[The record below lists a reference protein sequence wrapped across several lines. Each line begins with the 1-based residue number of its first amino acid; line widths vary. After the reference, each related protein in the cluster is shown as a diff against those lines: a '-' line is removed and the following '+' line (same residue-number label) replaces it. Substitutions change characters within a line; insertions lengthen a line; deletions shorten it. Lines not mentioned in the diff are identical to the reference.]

1 MLGRQVV
8 YSALVSGRSIT
19 LGLSMIENIQT
30 LNLLWYLRILIESLS
45 NSVFERR
52 TSTGSEV
59 FSLTICLDAK
69 KFVLISF
76 FSLIRT
82 IYLRVS
88 TKPPSNDAKRPLPV
102 DVCRSKTLLLKLPNG
117 QATSLWQCS
126 YFVGGLII
134 NAKLPYLK
142 YDCSLAVSGYSRVFI
157 PAIIYFST
165 LAISLSQAC
174 ESAAILRLCQNGC
187 ATAQFLSVTYV
198 RPFFCRLQYD
208 WLLISANTYLSVGF
222 VSASWSWRI
231 SWKFKPIT
239 ENEKYFEGIIN
250 VLNASSFLTKK
261 SRKRGRT

>member
-8 YSALVSGRSIT
+8 YSALISGRSIT

-69 KFVLISF
+69 KLVLISF
-76 FSLIRT
+76 FSLMRT

-88 TKPPSNDAKRPLPV
+88 TKLPSNDAKRPLPV

-157 PAIIYFST
+157 PAIIYFITFQHVGYFSFAS
-165 LAISLSQAC
+165 LWICCHFKALPKRLRHRAISF
-174 ESAAILRLCQNGC
+174 GDVC
-187 ATAQFLSVTYV
+187 ASLFLSITIRLTSDIGKYL
-198 RPFFCRLQYD
+198 PF
-208 WLLISANTYLSVGF
+208 
-222 VSASWSWRI
+222 
-231 SWKFKPIT
+231 
-239 ENEKYFEGIIN
+239 
-250 VLNASSFLTKK
+250 
-261 SRKRGRT
+261 SRFRQR